1 MSSRSYKVHAVVLRA
16 RNLGEADKIFT
27 LLTAEHG
34 KRDAVAKGVRR
45 GKSKIAGK
53 LEFGAEAFLL
63 LHQGRNLDVIASAE
77 MLRSRWDAIT
87 RPAAYAAAH
96 MMIELVDAFCERDLA
111 MPEVYALVNAA
122 LGALGGEGDPMRLL
136 PRFEVRL
143 LAALG
148 LAPYDAD
155 CVQCGLA
162 FEGEAAW
169 ADVDAGGLACRTCRS
184 QGTDALALAPHE
196 VRNFQLL
203 GAARAP
209 GVRAAVSA
217 LPAVARAIEAFLTYH
232 LGRRPKAAC
241 FLPANISA
249 RDHSRP

>member
-1 MSSRSYKVHAVVLRA
+1 
-16 RNLGEADKIFT
+16 
-27 LLTAEHG
+27 
-34 KRDAVAKGVRR
+34 VRR

-63 LHQGRNLDVIASAE
+63 LHQGRNLDVIAGAE
-77 MLRSRWDAIT
+77 TLQSRWNTIT

-96 MMIELVDAFCERDLA
+96 VMIELVDAFCERDFS
-111 MPEVYALVNAA
+111 MPKVYVLLNAA
-122 LGALGGEGDPMRLL
+122 LGALDGACDPVQLI

-148 LAPYDAD
+148 LAPYDTG
-155 CVQCGLA
+155 CVQCGLI

-169 ADVDAGGLACRTCRS
+169 ADVDAGGLACRACRS
-184 QGTDALALAPHE
+184 QGTDALALEPHE

-209 GVRAAVSA
+209 GVRAAVTA
-217 LPAVARAIEAFLTYH
+217 VPAAARAIEAFLTYH

-241 FLPANISA
+241 FLSANISA